1 MIGIV
6 PLAGPDFER
15 ADGTVKAEYVV
26 DGLPLLR
33 RALESR
39 SWWLSGGLR
48 AQDLIFV
55 LHDSLRSRR
64 FAEEKIARWYPGCR
78 RVYLSDFAAGAALS
92 VAAAVAL
99 VKDYDE
105 PLAVDLCDI
114 LFDCDATAVAR
125 FGREPEIGGLAVVF
139 AADDPK
145 YSYLVCDASGLMTR
159 AREKQVISRNASV
172 GAYFFRSSRVYLQA
186 LAHSMAHCDTLAH
199 HGLIYVCP
207 LLNGVVA
214 LGLDVECVAATSVR
228 DIRLPAAK

>member
-6 PLAGPDFER
+6 LLAGPDFER

-39 SWWLSGGLR
+39 PWWLSGGLR

-92 VAAAVAL
+92 AAAAVAL
-99 VKDYDE
+99 VKSYDE
-105 PLAVDLCDI
+105 PLVVDLCDI
-114 LFDCDATAVAR
+114 LFDCDATALAR
-125 FGREPEIGGLAVVF
+125 IGRVPKIGGLAVTF
-139 AADDPK
+139 ASDDAK
-145 YSYLVCDASGLMTR
+145 YSYLACDETGLVTR
-159 AREKQVISRNASV
+159 AREKQVISRNASAGV
-172 GAYFFRSSRVYLQA
+172 YFFRSSQVYLRA
-186 LAHSMAHCDTLAH
+186 LAHSMEHCDTLAH
-199 HGLIYVCP
+199 RGLLYVCP

-228 DIRLPAAK
+228 DIRLPAAE